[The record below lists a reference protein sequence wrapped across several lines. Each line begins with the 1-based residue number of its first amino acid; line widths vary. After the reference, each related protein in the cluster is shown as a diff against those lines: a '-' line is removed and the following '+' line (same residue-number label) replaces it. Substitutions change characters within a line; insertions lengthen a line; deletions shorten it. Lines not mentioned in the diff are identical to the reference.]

1 MISRLDMA
9 EERVSVLENPIE
21 TSETENKSEWG
32 LKKKKE
38 CLRTVE

>member
-21 TSETENKSEWG
+21 TSETENKSE
-32 LKKKKE
+32 
-38 CLRTVE
+38 